1 MAKVRNK
8 KVSLEKTIKV
18 VEQDLRNEQ
27 EKDSE
32 AESLVQLM
40 GSKVSE
46 ELRIIIMEM
55 LLGFSKE
62 MQREIADSL
71 LDFAYEHIVRTTGCK
86 SADTVLRSCYTW
98 IAEEQGFK
106 LKL

>member
-1 MAKVRNK
+1 MAKVRTK

-27 EKDSE
+27 EKDS
-32 AESLVQLM
+32 
-40 GSKVSE
+40 SE